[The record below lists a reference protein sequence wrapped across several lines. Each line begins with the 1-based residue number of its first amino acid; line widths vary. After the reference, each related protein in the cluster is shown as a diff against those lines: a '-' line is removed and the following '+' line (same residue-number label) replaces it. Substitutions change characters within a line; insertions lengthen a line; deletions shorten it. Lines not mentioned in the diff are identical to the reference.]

1 MSKKNFTPQE
11 IKALH
16 KKIGQNVKKY
26 RLLRGLTQL
35 DLSYE
40 MGYKSVSLV
49 SACEPCTNGKHFN
62 VEHLYKI
69 SKVLDIPICYL
80 FLTSENEA

>member
-1 MSKKNFTPQE
+1 MAKYNFTTSE
-11 IKALH
+11 IEILH
-16 KKIGQNVKKY
+16 KTIGLNVKKY
-26 RLLRGLTQL
+26 RTQKGLTQL

-49 SACEPCTNGKHFN
+49 SACEPYTNGKHFN

-69 SKVLDIPICYL
+69 SKILNIPIDY
-80 FLTSENEA
+80 FFQTIID

>member
-1 MSKKNFTPQE
+1 MAKYDFTKEEINF
-11 IKALH
+11 IH
-16 KKIGQNVKKY
+16 KKIGLNVKKY
-26 RLLRGLTQL
+26 RVLKGLTQL

-49 SACEPCTNGKHFN
+49 SACEPSTNGKHFN

-69 SKVLDIPICYL
+69 SKILDIPMSLL
-80 FLTSENEA
+80 FEEL

>member
-1 MSKKNFTPQE
+1 MAKKSFTNNE
-11 IKALH
+11 IKTLH
-16 KKIGQNVKKY
+16 KRVGQNVKKY
-26 RLLRGLTQL
+26 RLQKGLTQL

-49 SACEPCTNGKHFN
+49 SACEPCTGGKHFN

-69 SKVLDIPICYL
+69 SKILDIPICYL
-80 FLTSENEA
+80 FSDQ

>member
-1 MSKKNFTPQE
+1 MAKYDFSNEE
-11 IKALH
+11 IEKIH
-16 KKIGQNVKKY
+16 KTIGLNVKKY
-26 RLLRGLTQL
+26 RIFRGLTQL

-40 MGYKSVSLV
+40 MGNKSVSLV

-69 SKVLDIPICYL
+69 SKILDIPM
-80 FLTSENEA
+80 ENFFEENL

>member
-1 MSKKNFTPQE
+1 MSKKNFTNTE
-11 IKALH
+11 IEALH
-16 KKIGQNVKKY
+16 RTIGQNVKKY

-49 SACEPCTNGKHFN
+49 SACEPYTNGKHFN

-69 SKVLDIPICYL
+69 SKILDIPICYL
-80 FLTSENEA
+80 FSTAK

>member
-1 MSKKNFTPQE
+1 MAKYNFTTSE
-11 IKALH
+11 IEMLH
-16 KKIGQNVKKY
+16 KTIGLNVKKY
-26 RLLRGLTQL
+26 RTQKGLTQL

-49 SACEPCTNGKHFN
+49 SACEPYTNGKHFN

-69 SKVLDIPICYL
+69 SKILNIPIDY
-80 FLTSENEA
+80 FFKSIID

>member
-1 MSKKNFTPQE
+1 MARYDFSKEEVEK
-11 IKALH
+11 IH
-16 KKIGQNVKKY
+16 KIIGSNVRKY
-26 RLLRGLTQL
+26 RILRGLTQL

-40 MGYKSVSLV
+40 MGNRSVSLV

-69 SKVLDIPICYL
+69 SKILDISIEK
-80 FLTSENEA
+80 FFEENL

>member
-1 MSKKNFTPQE
+1 MAKFNFTTAE
-11 IKALH
+11 IEMLH
-16 KKIGQNVKKY
+16 QTIGQNVKKY
-26 RLLRGLTQL
+26 RTLKGLTQL

-49 SACEPCTNGKHFN
+49 SACEPFTNGKHFN

-69 SKVLDIPICYL
+69 SRILNIPIAFL
-80 FLTSENEA
+80 FLP

>member
-1 MSKKNFTPQE
+1 MAKKNFTNSE
-11 IKALH
+11 IEKLH
-16 KKIGQNVKKY
+16 KSIGQNVKKY
-26 RLLRGLTQL
+26 RVAKGLTQL

-49 SACEPCTNGKHFN
+49 SACEPYTNGKHFN

-69 SKVLDIPICYL
+69 SKILDIPIYYL
-80 FLTSENEA
+80 FLTSK